1 MPKNVTVHCSDGIV
15 APFSES
21 VKVPEEVVSISFMT
35 FYCDKKVKEV
45 TLPSTLEE
53 ICDGAFMDSSVVAIV
68 IPESVQRIAEKAFES
83 SSLKRLF
90 LPNALC
96 SRKRTRCGKN
106 GKSAR
111 SGFREHEFL
120 LQGGMH
126 SHSWE
131 TKIPLLTLRLNE
143 CSATVH

>member
-1 MPKNVTVHCSDGIV
+1 MFESSFPAFVPKNVTVHCSDGIV

-83 SSLKRLF
+83 SSLKRL
-90 LPNALC
+90 LIL
-96 SRKRTRCGKN
+96 
-106 GKSAR
+106 
-111 SGFREHEFL
+111 
-120 LQGGMH
+120 
-126 SHSWE
+126 
-131 TKIPLLTLRLNE
+131 
-143 CSATVH
+143 